1 MVIKLFLCK
10 EVCSEVCN
18 CGGDFLENGE
28 LKLHRLVVGHRYSLT
43 YHILHILKIVFHGQ
57 YSISAIYQNFARC
70 HVLKC
75 VIIGSAT
82 LDKKR
87 KKERKG
93 QFICLGI

>member
-1 MVIKLFLCK
+1 M
-10 EVCSEVCN
+10 
-18 CGGDFLENGE
+18 ENGE

-57 YSISAIYQNFARC
+57 YSTSAIYQNLARC

-82 LDKKR
+82 LNGKR
-87 KKERKG
+87 KKERGSLFVLASRRYLENSHSSFKSK
-93 QFICLGI
+93 QKLHCYR

>member
-1 MVIKLFLCK
+1 M
-10 EVCSEVCN
+10 CSEVCN
-18 CGGDFLENGE
+18 RGGDLENGE
-28 LKLHRLVVGHRYSLT
+28 LKLHQLVVGHRYSLT

-57 YSISAIYQNFARC
+57 YSISAIYQNLARC

-82 LDKKR
+82 TTKER
-87 KKERKG
+87 KKETKG